1 MNIETLYP
9 AAFNGTPESLNAF
22 LRTLLIRG
30 TYDTILK
37 KITGYKGMYLYQQSK
52 ECWTVKFDNFA
63 GIFGILFVAFHEDIG
78 TFHLYYFPSPNES
91 MLDKFSLA
99 EAIMTQEET
108 YLEKV
113 REFALHPALFRQF
126 HIATLRL
133 HVSVQNQS
141 LWLFYETHIRERVY
155 AKEGVLDPRS
165 EEKVY
170 LIEPEG
176 LDKDLPSFRLLLP
189 LMNFLNTA
197 ITRMSLCT
205 PSYFKLFKASQA
217 SVAYD
222 TLGHFS
228 DVKDGASAKILIA
241 LGYGEGD
248 FVALTERALM
258 GHHAEVVHEAMS
270 LNCFLQKA
278 PWYDISDD
286 IKQLSTHAFAQHK
299 PKFIVVTGFLGSG
312 KTNFLQNYIEY
323 ETEKNRF
330 VGIIQNEIGK
340 TGLDGKLLDYSY
352 SLVELDEGCVCC
364 SLAGQ
369 LRMGVNTLMQ
379 TITPDT
385 IILETTGVANPF
397 NLLSELHELEDIVDF
412 EAIVT
417 VVDGVNALYLYD
429 EFRVFRDQIRAADVI
444 LLNKIDQM
452 SESQIDSVKAMLEQN
467 NRCAKIVTTIQC
479 DIHPNLLHNSI
490 IASTSQ
496 IASLISEEEK
506 NQATKSTHVQ
516 DGISSIKIP
525 LVSFLNR
532 EKFRVY
538 LGKLP
543 KNIFRVKGIVTF
555 EEDDNQY
562 VVQYVNG
569 VFELIEQQSEQC
581 TETFLVYIGKN
592 LEKNFVQNPCSM

>member
-1 MNIETLYP
+1 MNIHALYP
-9 AAFNGTPESLNAF
+9 ATFDGTPESFNAL

-63 GIFGILFVAFHEDIG
+63 GIFGILFAALHEDVG
-78 TFHLYYFPSPNES
+78 VFHLYYFPSPNES

-99 EAIMTQEET
+99 EAITVQDEA

-126 HIATLRL
+126 HIATLSL
-133 HVSVQNQS
+133 HVSLQNQS

-155 AKEGVLDPRS
+155 AKEGVIDPRS
-165 EEKVY
+165 EEKTY

-197 ITRMSLCT
+197 ITRMSLCA
-205 PSYFKLFKASQA
+205 PSYFKLFKASKA

-222 TLGHFS
+222 SVGNFS

-248 FVALTERALM
+248 FVTLTERVLV

-278 PWYDISDD
+278 PWYDVSDA
-286 IKQLSTHAFAQHK
+286 IRPTMSFTNATNR

-340 TGLDGKLLDYSY
+340 TGLDGKLLDYTY

-379 TITPDT
+379 TIAPDT

-397 NLLSELHELEDIVDF
+397 NLLAELHELEDIVDF

-417 VVDGVNALYLYD
+417 VVDGANALYLYD
-429 EFRVFRDQIRAADVI
+429 EFRVFKDQIRSADVI

-452 SESQIDSVKAMLEQN
+452 SEAQIDSVKAMLEEN
-467 NRCAKIVTTIQC
+467 NRCAKIILTKQC
-479 DIHPNLLHNSI
+479 DIHPNLLRNSVV
-490 IASTSQ
+490 ASTSQ

-506 NQATKSTHVQ
+506 NPASKSTHVQ

-525 LVSFLNR
+525 LSKSLNR
-532 EKFRVY
+532 EKFRDY
-538 LGKLP
+538 LEKLP
-543 KNIFRVKGIVTF
+543 KNIFRLKGIVAF
-555 EEDDNQY
+555 EEEANQY

-569 VFELIEQQSEQC
+569 IFEFVEQQSEQRN
-581 TETFLVYIGKN
+581 ESFLVYIGKN
-592 LEKNFVQNPCSM
+592 LEKSFVQNPSYM